1 MIALIDYEVGNI
13 NSLAILLEDLNLQFC
28 ITRDEKIINNSTK
41 IILPGVSNFSYCIS
55 NIMKFGL
62 DKILKSEIIDK
73 KKPVLGICSGMQI
86 LCNSSEE
93 GNVKGLG
100 FISGDIKKFPD
111 DYRLRV
117 PHIGWNK
124 VKSNN
129 NPLFIDVDKEE
140 RFYFCHS
147 YFFSPDNRSQ
157 KKMIISETRYGKSF
171 CSSFNYKNI
180 FGVQFHPEKSQ
191 NIGKKIIKNFANL

>member
-1 MIALIDYEVGNI
+1 
-13 NSLAILLEDLNLQFC
+13 
-28 ITRDEKIINNSTK
+28 
-41 IILPGVSNFSYCIS
+41 
-55 NIMKFGL
+55 MKFGL

-100 FISGDIKKFPD
+100 FVSGDIKRFPD

-129 NPLFIDVDKEE
+129 NPLFIDIDKEE

-147 YFFSPDNRSQ
+147 YFFSPDNLSQ

-191 NIGKKIIKNFANL
+191 NIGKKIIKNFSNL